1 MMRKSVKTVLIA
13 LALLVPFALC
23 AADEFDEEFG
33 GANGAT
39 EEKKKGEEELFDA
52 EKSAADKEDADK
64 KASDQAIKDL
74 LGDTPPEEPAKEE
87 EEEVAPVKKADDFE
101 EEEEEAPITKKV
113 DKKKKESV
121 DDILGN
127 KKETKKTAVSGV
139 PGLKPVIM
147 VKGGFNFGGYTEKP
161 AGAAKSS
168 AQSLMFGAVEEGIL
182 GAEYA
187 GKSIFAKATI
197 NVRTT
202 SPLLSSSG
210 PVIQYNPLMDDNYTL
225 NSILN
230 GMPYEVYGGMKLF
243 DMITLR
249 AGKMIPAYG
258 ILDKYQHLG
267 VAIGTPYGTRPLLAV
282 EGWIP
287 ETDAGFGIGFDYDLD
302 SDSGITAEFQMA
314 TGVIPSISQYWFS
327 QKTMGIYFKGG
338 YRSEMITAMLG
349 FQYRTDY
356 EATAKKQIPF
366 IGFGLGAIFSYEGFE
381 TWLTFDYTMAN
392 LIRTVAGRALI
403 SEATGGMS
411 LSLMPAYNLSIDYG
425 IIDKLQFG
433 VRFDLNYGVYNRDAA
448 GGNYLHW
455 YSAAT
460 SSGVK
465 TYTFK
470 NDAMTMRFGIAV
482 NLFAKEFETVKSFW
496 GISFMM
502 QPQSQ
507 LVNMNGSTNDVFAYG
522 FYNVSV
528 QGGAEF

>member
-1 MMRKSVKTVLIA
+1 MTRISGKTLFIA
-13 LALLVPFALC
+13 LMVLLPFSLC
-23 AADEFDEEFG
+23 VADEFDEEFG
-33 GANGAT
+33 GGG
-39 EEKKKGEEELFDA
+39 EKKAEEELFDA
-52 EKSAADKEDADK
+52 EKSASDKEEADK

-74 LGDTPPEEPAKEE
+74 LGDTPAKEEEE
-87 EEEVAPVKKADDFE
+87 EEEVAPAKKADDFDDE
-101 EEEEEAPITKKV
+101 EEVKPVKKAEPKKSV
-113 DKKKKESV
+113 DDLLGTKKKEE
-121 DDILGN
+121 
-127 KKETKKTAVSGV
+127 KKKAAPSAPAGI
-139 PGLKPVIM
+139 KPVIM
-147 VKGGFNFGGYTEKP
+147 VKGSFNFGGYTEKP
-161 AGAAKSS
+161 AGAPKSS

-182 GAEYA
+182 GAEYT
-187 GKSIFAKATI
+187 GKSIFAKGTI
-197 NVRTT
+197 NVRTNN
-202 SPLLSSSG
+202 PLLSSGG
-210 PVIQYNPLMDDNYTL
+210 PVVQYNPLMDDNYTL

-243 DMITLR
+243 DVLILR
-249 AGKMIPAYG
+249 AGKMIPSYG

-267 VAIGTPYGTRPLLAV
+267 VAIGTPYGTRSLLAT

-287 ETDAGFGIGFDYDLD
+287 ETDAGFGIGFDYALD
-302 SDSGITAEFQMA
+302 DESGVTAELQLA

-327 QKTMGIYFKGG
+327 QKTMGLYFKGG

-349 FQYRTDY
+349 FQYRNDY
-356 EATAKKQIPF
+356 EGTAKKQVPF

-381 TWLTFDYTMAN
+381 TWLTFDYTMAS
-392 LIRTVAGRALI
+392 LIKTIGGIPKI
-403 SEATGGMS
+403 SGMAGGMS

-455 YSAAT
+455 YSAA
-460 SSGVK
+460 SSSPSAAK
-465 TYTFK
+465 TYNFK
-470 NDAMTMRFGIAV
+470 DDAMTMRFGIAV

-507 LVNMNGSTNDVFAYG
+507 LVNMNGTTNDVFAYG
-522 FYNVSV
+522 FYNVGI